1 VKSTPRPVITGEG
14 DIGLIHFG
22 STSFAV
28 DEAQQILAKD
38 GVRTR
43 SCRIRALP
51 LHDEVAEFVRTC
63 KSIFVVEQNRD
74 GQLADIVR
82 LKVPECA
89 TKVRTILEYGGLPM
103 PASVIVEAL
112 RTPRKEQKEAV
123 HAR

>member
-1 VKSTPRPVITGEG
+1 VIEGEG

-28 DEAQQILAKD
+28 DEAREILAAS

-51 LHDEVAEFVRTC
+51 LHDEVAEFVRAT
-63 KSIFVVEQNRD
+63 KSVFVVEQNRD
-74 GQLADIVR
+74 GQLTDIVR

-89 TKVRTILEYGGLPM
+89 TKVRSILEYGGLPM
-103 PASVIVEAL
+103 PAQVIVDAL
-112 RTPRKEQKEAV
+112 ATRREQKEAV